1 MPHTKGVAE
10 CQEIENRTPT
20 LARFAAT
27 VVEELTCS
35 GLGGKEIYVF
45 GRHTNPRGVFLQ
57 TKKVDTTLRVVPT
70 FAHFFPDT
78 VFGTTPKAG
87 IEVEVVVVVVV
98 VVVVIDGG
106 RSLPPN
112 LKVTSPVCPIG
123 GESAAALTQA
133 SLGRLNALNL
143 RVPAEGEIGGPKD
156 ADPNGTSL
164 QLRAFP

>member
-1 MPHTKGVAE
+1 MA
-10 CQEIENRTPT
+10 
-20 LARFAAT
+20 
-27 VVEELTCS
+27 EELTCS

-70 FAHFFPDT
+70 LAHFFPDT
-78 VFGTTPKAG
+78 VFGDAPIAG
-87 IEVEVVVVVVV
+87 IEVEVVVVVV
-98 VVVVIDGG
+98 IDGE

>member
-1 MPHTKGVAE
+1 M
-10 CQEIENRTPT
+10 
-20 LARFAAT
+20 
-27 VVEELTCS
+27 
-35 GLGGKEIYVF
+35 
-45 GRHTNPRGVFLQ
+45 
-57 TKKVDTTLRVVPT
+57 PT

-78 VFGTTPKAG
+78 VFGDVPIAG
-87 IEVEVVVVVVV
+87 IEVEVV

-143 RVPAEGEIGGPKD
+143 RGPAEGEIGGPKD

-164 QLRAFP
+164 QLRALP